1 MHTTFRG
8 SKVTNDLYRPHIDI
22 SIRVENSVDSGENFK
37 HPLHHEHD
45 ESKAGDHEQYHGLD
59 AKQNKFS
66 SRRKKGRQEDE
77 NIVDINSTKLALS
90 PCCPSEPTCLSP
102 LIRSQPTFA
111 SISCDIVISYEDM
124 LFCASLF
131 ADFWNSKNAVVEPG
145 PEDED
150 DNCWSVEKER
160 QLAMAKASQT
170 ESQRP
175 FHQFDTS
182 VEGRFSADT
191 QGLDIPNFSKVRDEE
206 DPRLTSIVDTPMNVE
221 ITADNIE
228 SSLFAMIKIVGLRII
243 LIDNLLG
250 LHLPFIQVCTW
261 PLIACMTISLVFQ
274 VFGHSAEATIGKYF
288 LSDTSEN
295 NCHV

>member
-1 MHTTFRG
+1 
-8 SKVTNDLYRPHIDI
+8 
-22 SIRVENSVDSGENFK
+22 
-37 HPLHHEHD
+37 
-45 ESKAGDHEQYHGLD
+45 
-59 AKQNKFS
+59 
-66 SRRKKGRQEDE
+66 
-77 NIVDINSTKLALS
+77 
-90 PCCPSEPTCLSP
+90 
-102 LIRSQPTFA
+102 
-111 SISCDIVISYEDM
+111 
-124 LFCASLF
+124 
-131 ADFWNSKNAVVEPG
+131 
-145 PEDED
+145 
-150 DNCWSVEKER
+150 
-160 QLAMAKASQT
+160 MAKASQT

-274 VFGHSAEATIGKYF
+274 VFGHSVEATIGKYF